1 MPELYIASRPIRV
14 LSAAAL
20 FDGHDAAINIMR
32 RILQAQGAEVI
43 HLGHNRSVDEVAVA
57 AVQEDV
63 DAIAISSYQGGHVEF
78 FEYLVKTLAERGAG
92 HIRVYGGGGG
102 TIVADEIEYLH
113 SVGVAR
119 IFSPEDGQELGLAAM
134 VNTILRECDSDAP
147 RGAEPSLDALASG
160 ATDALARVLTRIEA
174 GTLHDVDE
182 VRTRAAAGSAA
193 VLGVTGTGG
202 SGKSSLTDEL
212 IRRLRIDQ
220 ADKLRTAV
228 LAIDPSRRRG
238 GGALLGDRIRMNTL
252 GDDRVYF
259 RSLATRGSTAEV
271 PEYLPDMIAA
281 CRAAGFDLIVVE
293 TPGIGQGDSA
303 VVELVDLSLYVMTA
317 EFGAAS
323 QLEKIEMLDVA
334 DVVAINKFERRGSED
349 ARRDVARQLVR
360 NREAFG
366 VAWEDMPVFGTS
378 AASFNDDGVT
388 ALYQYVRDELAGAGL
403 RVGEPALP
411 PVSTRTSTGVWT
423 ALPPERV
430 RYLSEISSTVRDYHS
445 TTARDVALAGQRA
458 MHRRASE
465 LLDARTSEPAVV
477 TTLDTLRELADSV

>member
-1 MPELYIASRPIRV
+1 MPELYTPSRPIRV

-63 DAIAISSYQGGHVEF
+63 DAIAISSYQGGHIEF

-212 IRRLRIDQ
+212 IRRLRIDRPTSC
-220 ADKLRTAV
+220 A
-228 LAIDPSRRRG
+228 PPFSRSIRP
-238 GGALLGDRIRMNTL
+238 GGAAAVRCW
-252 GDDRVYF
+252 
-259 RSLATRGSTAEV
+259 ATGS
-271 PEYLPDMIAA
+271 
-281 CRAAGFDLIVVE
+281 G
-293 TPGIGQGDSA
+293 
-303 VVELVDLSLYVMTA
+303 
-317 EFGAAS
+317 
-323 QLEKIEMLDVA
+323 
-334 DVVAINKFERRGSED
+334 
-349 ARRDVARQLVR
+349 
-360 NREAFG
+360 
-366 VAWEDMPVFGTS
+366 
-378 AASFNDDGVT
+378 
-388 ALYQYVRDELAGAGL
+388 
-403 RVGEPALP
+403 
-411 PVSTRTSTGVWT
+411 
-423 ALPPERV
+423 
-430 RYLSEISSTVRDYHS
+430 
-445 TTARDVALAGQRA
+445 
-458 MHRRASE
+458 
-465 LLDARTSEPAVV
+465 
-477 TTLDTLRELADSV
+477 